1 MPYWKVGKGYL
12 IMETSVSYIQSIVLE
27 RGERIDLLIQE
38 GRYEDAVSICEEI
51 VEWIGQLMN

>member
-1 MPYWKVGKGYL
+1 
-12 IMETSVSYIQSIVLE
+12 METSVNYIQSIVHE
-27 RGERIDLLIQE
+27 RGERIDLLIKE